1 MEHSEVDTDMDIKLV
16 NMPFAATD
24 CPSIALTQLKT
35 VTEALHRDKVRV
47 QIGYLNHDFAQLL
60 GARLY
65 GLIASSMAGFTS
77 ALGEWLFRSVAFPE
91 VADNQAQY
99 FARYQHHFNAEQMT
113 AVRQELEPA
122 RARLPSILDALIE
135 RYGLHEAGIVGV
147 TSMFFQNLANIAL
160 AQRLKKINPKQ
171 IIVMGGANCEGVMGI
186 ELASHVPV
194 LDFVFS
200 GNSLISFPQLVGH
213 VLNGEL
219 DACRKIDGVFCR
231 ENCRSVRDIVG
242 DATDVQWDK
251 MNPRM
256 QLKGVALIGRELDI
270 NTDVPLDY
278 DDFLHSAATVLPKG
292 GEKPQIFFET
302 SRGCWWGER
311 AHCTF
316 CGLNG
321 GTMAYRAMS
330 ADRAVALMN
339 KLFAKYSQHADLFS
353 SVDNILPKEYITDVF
368 ARLRPPDNVGLFYEV
383 KADLSEADVRTL
395 AGGGMRFIQPGIEA
409 LATSTLKLMRKGT
422 TAFHGVRLLGHCKKY
437 GITPN
442 WNLLIGFPGE
452 GAEVYEHYT
461 KFIATLF
468 HLPPPTGVF
477 PIRFD
482 RYSPYFTQEREYGL
496 QLAPYDFY
504 KLCYPFAPS
513 VLRNLAYY
521 FQDLNHRATYVR
533 DANRW
538 LPALRELVE
547 RWQAMWNGTTPQPR
561 LDWIDTPRGIA
572 VEDTRDGQL
581 RTHWLSNDAA
591 DTLKRLREP
600 ERVAGLGESS
610 EHPLAELARS
620 SLIFSERGR
629 SLSLVSGVH

>member
-1 MEHSEVDTDMDIKLV
+1 MEHSEVHAGMDIRLV

-24 CPSIALTQLKT
+24 CPSIALTQLKA
-35 VTEALHRDKVRV
+35 VTEALHGDKVRV
-47 QIGYLNHDFAQLL
+47 EVNYLNHDFGQLL
-60 GARLY
+60 GPQLY
-65 GLIASSMAGFTS
+65 GLITNSMPGFTTG
-77 ALGEWLFRSVAFPE
+77 LGEWLFRSVAFPE
-91 VADNQAQY
+91 VDDNQAQY
-99 FARYQHHFNAEQMT
+99 FARYQHHFTDEQMT
-113 AVRQELEPA
+113 SLRQELQPV
-122 RARLPSILDALIE
+122 RARLPAILDALIE
-135 RYGLHEAGIVGV
+135 RYRLHEADMVGV

-171 IIVMGGANCEGVMGI
+171 IIVMGGANCEGTMGI

-200 GNSLISFPQLVGH
+200 GNSLISFPQLVGY
-213 VLNGEL
+213 VLTGQL
-219 DACRKIDGVFCR
+219 DACRQIDGVFCR
-231 ENCRSVRDIVG
+231 DNCRSVREIVG
-242 DATDVQWDK
+242 DVTDVQLDK
-251 MNPRM
+251 ISPRM
-256 QLKGVALIGRELDI
+256 QLKGIALIGRELDI

-278 DDFLHSAATVLPKG
+278 DDFLHSAATLLPKG
-292 GEKPQIFFET
+292 GEKPQLFFET

-321 GTMAYRAMS
+321 GTMAYRSMS
-330 ADRAVALMN
+330 PDRAVALMT
-339 KLFAKYSQHADLFS
+339 KLFARYSHQVDLFS
-353 SVDNILPKEYITDVF
+353 SVDNILPKEYITEVF

-383 KADLSEADVRTL
+383 KADLSEEDVRTL
-395 AGGGMRFIQPGIEA
+395 AGGGMRSIQPGIEA

-442 WNLLIGFPGE
+442 WNLLVGFPGE
-452 GAEVYEHYT
+452 GAEVYEHYS
-461 KFIATLF
+461 KVMSTLF
-468 HLPPPTGVF
+468 HLPPPSGVF

-482 RYSPYFTQEREYGL
+482 RYSPYFMQEREYGL

-538 LPALRELVE
+538 LPVLRELVE
-547 RWQAMWNGTTPQPR
+547 RWQTLWNRAGAQPR
-561 LDWIDTPRGIA
+561 LDWVQTPGGIA
-572 VEDTRDGQL
+572 VQDTRDGQL
-581 RTHWLSNDAA
+581 RTHWLSNSAAETLKLLKEPGRDAA
-591 DTLKRLREP
+591 LEGDS
-600 ERVAGLGESS
+600 ERT
-610 EHPLAELARS
+610 LAELTQN